1 MRTTID
7 LPSDLMHAAK
17 VKAAQHGETL
27 KDLFTRAIAHEVRGV
42 SRGRSAGRLNFP
54 LIGRAGGPKVEVT
67 NADIDAVFE
76 AEDIERYRL

>member
-1 MRTTID
+1 MRTTVD

-42 SRGRSAGRLNFP
+42 ARGPSARRLNFP
-54 LIGRAGGPKVEVT
+54 LIGRDEGPKVDIT
-67 NADIDAVFE
+67 NADIDAAFE
-76 AEDIERYRL
+76 AEDTERYSQ

>member
-7 LPSDLMHAAK
+7 LPTDLMHAAK

-42 SRGRSAGRLNFP
+42 SRGRASARLSFP
-54 LIGRAGGPKVEVT
+54 LIGRDEGPKVDVT
-67 NADIDAVFE
+67 NADIEAAFS
-76 AEDIERYRL
+76 AEDAERYGQ